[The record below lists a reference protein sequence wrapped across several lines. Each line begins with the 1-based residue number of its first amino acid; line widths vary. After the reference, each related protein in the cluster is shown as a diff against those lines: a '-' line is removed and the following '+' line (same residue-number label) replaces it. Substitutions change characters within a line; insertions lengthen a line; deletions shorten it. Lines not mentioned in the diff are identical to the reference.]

1 MFIPVGP
8 RAPLEGSEQTTMSG
22 CEHVRPPQPSS
33 PPATAGV
40 HLPKAQAMAAPTRPP
55 PDTTTSYT
63 VSAEEPAHR
72 RQAARESRPA
82 ASGALL
88 HQRTHSKPVI
98 EPVRAAI
105 MTRACACACALD
117 SPSTRPGSTSGAES
131 FNPEPLQSF
140 LQTGSKMR
148 EEIKPIRKWLL
159 TPGAEQTGHWKP
171 IRG

>member
-22 CEHVRPPQPSS
+22 CEHVRPPQPIS

-72 RQAARESRPA
+72 RQAARGRRPA

-88 HQRTHSKPVI
+88 HQRTHNKPVI
-98 EPVRAAI
+98 ETGRAAI
-105 MTRACACACALD
+105 MTPACACALD

-131 FNPEPLQSF
+131 FNPVPLQSF
-140 LQTGSKMR
+140 LQN
-148 EEIKPIRKWLL
+148 RK
-159 TPGAEQTGHWKP
+159 
-171 IRG
+171 

>member
-33 PPATAGV
+33 PPATARV

-105 MTRACACACALD
+105 MTRACACALD

-131 FNPEPLQSF
+131 FNPVPLQSF